1 MDVVRAHGQS
11 LRPRGRAPAA
21 DGSLRRNGRHRCT
34 PGRAGLAGLIAV
46 PLVLTGCAS
55 HAGASATSTAAST
68 TASVTHATT
77 ADTAAAIQY
86 ASNRPPAPAQMICS
100 DELRGKLADALA
112 VASVPAPHAT
122 WAEHVQTCTYT
133 VPMGRL
139 ILSVTVTPRSAAAKQ
154 QLAAMRGALGRT
166 QPEPG
171 LGEQAY
177 STESGTVI
185 AVKDNMVLRVDATGL
200 PDDLGRT
207 HEQRTD
213 LARIIAAEIVSCW
226 AGTS

>member
-1 MDVVRAHGQS
+1 MELVRAHGRS
-11 LRPRGRAPAA
+11 PCPRGRAGAA
-21 DGSLRRNGRHRCT
+21 GGSLRQNGHRRCT
-34 PGRAGLAGLIAV
+34 GGRAGLAALIAV

-55 HAGASATSTAAST
+55 HAGASPAPAAAPTSASL
-68 TASVTHATT
+68 THATT
-77 ADTAAAIQY
+77 ADAVAATQY
-86 ASNRPPAPAQMICS
+86 ASNQPPAAAQMICS

-112 VASVPAPHAT
+112 VASVPAPRAT

-139 ILSVTVTPRSAAAKQ
+139 ILSVTVTPRSAAAEQ
-154 QLAAMRGALGRT
+154 QLAAMRGALGST
-166 QPEPG
+166 QSEPG

-177 STESGTVI
+177 STVSGIVL

-213 LARIIAAEIVSCW
+213 LARIIAAQIFSCW
-226 AGTS
+226 TGNS